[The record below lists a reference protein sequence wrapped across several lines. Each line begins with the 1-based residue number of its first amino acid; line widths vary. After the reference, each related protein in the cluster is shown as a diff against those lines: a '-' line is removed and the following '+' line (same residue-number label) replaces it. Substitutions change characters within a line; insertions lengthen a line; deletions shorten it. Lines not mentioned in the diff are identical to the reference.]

1 MRAESERWVVLDVE
15 TTGLDARR
23 DALLAIAAVALYR
36 DGDRLRL
43 LPADSFDV
51 RLAHHA
57 AAIDRGNILLHG
69 IGVGEQ
75 RTGVDPAEALRDFHT
90 WAAGAP
96 RLGFHVSF
104 DRQVIERAQRSVP
117 GSRASAAAWIDIAV
131 LARAVGPRVQG
142 RALDD
147 WLDHYGIPCLRR
159 HDAAAD
165 TLATAELLLR
175 LWPLLRK
182 SGARD
187 AAALARLERDAA
199 WLGVR

>member
-1 MRAESERWVVLDVE
+1 MPAEAERWVVLDVE

-23 DALLAIAAVALYR
+23 DALLAIAAIAVHR

-43 LPADSFDV
+43 VPGDSFDV

-57 AAIDRGNILLHG
+57 TSVDRGNILLHG

-75 RTGVDPAEALRDFHT
+75 RTGVDPALALRDFQS
-90 WAAGAP
+90 WAGAAP

-104 DRQVIERAQRSVP
+104 DRQVIERVQRAVLGGKP
-117 GSRASAAAWIDIAV
+117 AAASWIDIAV
-131 LARAVGPRVQG
+131 LARAAVPGVKG

-165 TLATAELLLR
+165 TLATGELLLR
-175 LWPLLRK
+175 LWPMLRK
-182 SGARD
+182 AGARD
-187 AAALARLERDAA
+187 ASALARMERDAA

>member
-1 MRAESERWVVLDVE
+1 MVLDVE

-23 DALLAIAAVALYR
+23 DALLAIAAVAVHR

-43 LPADSFDV
+43 APADSFDV
-51 RLAHHA
+51 TLAHHA
-57 AAIDRGNILLHG
+57 LTIDRGNILLHG
-69 IGVGEQ
+69 IGLGQQ
-75 RTGVDPAEALRDFHT
+75 RSGAEPAVALREFEA
-90 WAAGAP
+90 WAADAP
-96 RLGFHVSF
+96 RLGFHVAF
-104 DRQVIERAQRSVP
+104 DRQVIERTR
-117 GSRASAAAWIDIAV
+117 RAALAGRPPPAGWIDIAT

-175 LWPLLRK
+175 LWPLLHAA
-182 SGARD
+182 GARD
-187 AAALARLERDAA
+187 ARALARLERDAA